1 MLPVPEVRQR
11 QVARLLAIEVIAQNA
26 DHTPNVAG
34 VHMSILA
41 LAILQEAPTLKPLA
55 ANFGEALPKPLVRLY
70 TSCLHA
76 LVQNRLC
83 T

>member
-1 MLPVPEVRQR
+1 
-11 QVARLLAIEVIAQNA
+11 
-26 DHTPNVAG
+26 
-34 VHMSILA
+34 MSILA

-70 TSCLHA
+70 TSGLHA
-76 LVQNRLC
+76 LVQSRLC